1 MSRFNGFPQDTLSFL
16 KTLRANNEKAWFQAN
31 KARYETE
38 VREPA
43 LAFIEAMAPG
53 LAEISPHF
61 RASPKK
67 VGGSLMRIYRDV
79 RFSNDKTPY
88 KTNIGIQFRHAQGKD
103 VHAPGFYLHIAPDE
117 CFVAAGIWHPESR
130 VLGAI
135 RGFIDD
141 NPAAWRRALEADEFS
156 NHFAL
161 AGESLKR
168 PPRGFS
174 ADHPLIDDLKRKD
187 FIAVKPIEPASIRQ
201 PELVDETLRAYR
213 RSDDFMRYLC
223 VAIGVNY

>member
-1 MSRFNGFPQDTLSFL
+1 MSRFSGFPDGTLPFL
-16 KTLRANNEKAWFQAN
+16 RELQANNERTWFQAN
-31 KARYETE
+31 KSRYESE

-43 LAFIEAMAPG
+43 LAFIEAMASG
-53 LAEISPHF
+53 LTEISPHF
-61 RASPKK
+61 RASAKK
-67 VGGSLMRIYRDV
+67 MGGSLMRIHRDL

-103 VHAPGFYLHIAPDE
+103 IHAPGFYLHLAPDE

-130 VLGAI
+130 VLAAI
-135 RGFIDD
+135 RSFMDD
-141 NPAAWRRALEADEFS
+141 NPAAWRRALEATSFGD
-156 NHFAL
+156 HFAL

-187 FIAVKPIEPASIRQ
+187 FIALKPIEAESIRQ
-201 PELVDETLRAYR
+201 SNLVERTLHDYR
-213 RSDDFMRYLC
+213 RSDHFMRYLC
-223 VAIGVNY
+223 SAIGVNY